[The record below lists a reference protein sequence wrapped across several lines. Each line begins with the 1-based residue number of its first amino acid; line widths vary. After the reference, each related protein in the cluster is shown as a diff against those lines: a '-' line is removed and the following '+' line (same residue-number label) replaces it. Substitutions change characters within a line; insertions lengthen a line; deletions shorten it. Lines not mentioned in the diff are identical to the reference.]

1 MKHTKLFILIGTLSL
16 LLCACSSTPTSKQ
29 TRNDLTSEHF
39 NGLSAD
45 MHRSDV
51 EDLVG
56 KSDSALAENESF
68 EMYSLAD
75 GSVALLRYAGDK
87 LQAAYIRGKD
97 NIERAIF
104 SNYADGSNI
113 IDDGTTDD
121 NTNGNNTTDNNAT
134 DNNTENNTS
143 DDNMNSNNMPDG
155 ALSDDNSSGNNENN
169 TNNNMSSGNDST
181 NNSTNNKMFNESS
194 NMSESE

>member
-1 MKHTKLFILIGTLSL
+1 MKHTKLFILIATLSL

-45 MHRSDV
+45 MNRSDV
-51 EDLVG
+51 EDLIG

-75 GSVALLRYAGDK
+75 GTVALLRYAGDK

-97 NIERAIF
+97 NVERAIF
-104 SNYADGSNI
+104 SNYTDGSNTI
-113 IDDGTTDD
+113 NDGTMDDGI
-121 NTNGNNTTDNNAT
+121 NGNDA
-134 DNNTENNTS
+134 ENNS
-143 DDNMNSNNMPDG
+143 DMPE
-155 ALSDDNSSGNNENN
+155 SG
-169 TNNNMSSGNDST
+169 TT
-181 NNSTNNKMFNESS
+181 AESRTHRYHP
-194 NMSESE
+194 

>member
-1 MKHTKLFILIGTLSL
+1 MKHTKLFILIATLSL

-45 MHRSDV
+45 MNRSDV
-51 EDLVG
+51 EDLIG

-75 GSVALLRYAGDK
+75 GTVALLRYAGDK

-97 NIERAIF
+97 NVERAIF
-104 SNYADGSNI
+104 SNYTDGSNTI
-113 IDDGTTDD
+113 NDGTMDDGM
-121 NTNGNNTTDNNAT
+121 NGNDGTMDDDMNGNDADNN
-134 DNNTENNTS
+134 S
-143 DDNMNSNNMPDG
+143 DIPE
-155 ALSDDNSSGNNENN
+155 SD
-169 TNNNMSSGNDST
+169 TT
-181 NNSTNNKMFNESS
+181 AESRTR
-194 NMSESE
+194 